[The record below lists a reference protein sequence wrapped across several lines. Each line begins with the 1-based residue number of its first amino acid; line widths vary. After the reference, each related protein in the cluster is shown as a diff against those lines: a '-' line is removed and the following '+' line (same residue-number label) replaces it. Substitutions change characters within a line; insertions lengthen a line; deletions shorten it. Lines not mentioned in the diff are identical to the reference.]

1 MSLFHPP
8 KLLTAS
14 EYAHDL
20 AHTIAGA
27 KSEIALTVT
36 MLRDDDPRSH
46 AIVEAL
52 CEAADRE
59 VTISV
64 CVDTFTYL
72 EPKEF
77 LLFSPKKQPAR
88 TVRALQLVRKLKHHG
103 IQFRWLGRKA
113 NAIIYGRT
121 HSKWAVVDNTVYSFG
136 GANIDNESFENTD
149 YMLRFTDARLALAI
163 INEHVRV
170 RRADQG
176 GGAFRSHTYKLND
189 QTTVLFDGG
198 FIGNSIIYRHA
209 CSLAKEAKKILFVS
223 QYCPTG
229 RLAGYLRK
237 KDVKLYFNDGK
248 NASLVNRILIAVGRF
263 TAKHNTLYTREPYL
277 HAKFIIFTMPDG
289 HKVAISGSHNFMYGS
304 GLVGTREIAIE
315 TTDMQIIRQLE
326 RFYKDHIA

>member
-1 MSLFHPP
+1 MSLLHPP

-14 EYAHDL
+14 EYALDL
-20 AHTIAGA
+20 ARTIAGA
-27 KSEIALTVT
+27 RSEIALTVT

-52 CEAADRE
+52 CSAADRD
-59 VTISV
+59 VAISI

-77 LLFSPKKQPAR
+77 LLFSPKRQPAR
-88 TVRALQLVRKLKHHG
+88 TFRALQLVRKLKHHG

-113 NAIIYGRT
+113 SAIIYGRT
-121 HSKWAVVDNTVYSFG
+121 HSKWAVVDDIVYSFG

-149 YMLRFTDARLALAI
+149 YMLRFTDAKLALAI
-163 INEHVRV
+163 TSEHVRV

-176 GGAFRSHTYKLND
+176 GGAFRSHTYALD
-189 QTTVLFDGG
+189 SHTTVLFDGG
-198 FIGNSIIYRHA
+198 FVGNSIIYRRA
-209 CSLAKEAKKILFVS
+209 CALAKDAKKIVLVS

-229 RLAGYLRK
+229 RLAAYLRN

-248 NASLVNRILIAVGRF
+248 NASLVNRVLIAIGRF
-263 TAKHNTLYTREPYL
+263 TAKHDTLYTRPTYL
-277 HAKFIIFTMPDG
+277 HAKFIVFTMPGG
-289 HKVAISGSHNFMYGS
+289 HKVAISGSHNFMYSS

-315 TTDMQIIRQLE
+315 TTDTRIIRQLE
-326 RFYKDHIA
+326 RFCKDFVA